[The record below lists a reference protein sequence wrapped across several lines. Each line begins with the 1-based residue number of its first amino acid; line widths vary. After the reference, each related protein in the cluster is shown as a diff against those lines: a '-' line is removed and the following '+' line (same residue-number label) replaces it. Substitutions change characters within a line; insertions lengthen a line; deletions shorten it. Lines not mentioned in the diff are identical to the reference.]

1 MSSAPVVESVAGE
14 SIAQIINS
22 NPFVGSAL
30 IDALST
36 HHLKIITAP
45 SPLTGDYIWYFSAS
59 AADIHQFIARAPR
72 SAKILIASPLDTRLD
87 APALFSAHP
96 NLRLVTLPPHLY
108 GPNLDLNQ
116 AGILGELLASVR
128 DHKPLRITGDGL
140 TPTYPT
146 FITDVISGLTA
157 AIFSAHTQSRQFI
170 LINPQSTSLLNLA
183 YLLRQLAPGHQLIE
197 FAEGP
202 SPAGVDL
209 PDDWLTGQQQLHWH
223 PQTDLTSGL
232 HQTLESLSS
241 LSVPSAS
248 SVSSVIHP
256 PIHKFSLN
264 FKLLFIPIL
273 LLSLWLVLSPPL
285 YFFLG
290 LRALNQSQASMAV
303 ANFDRAQPNIG
314 RFLAPN
320 LFFRASKIVTSLR
333 HLSQGQLDLA
343 QAATAASL
351 NSARLSLEQAKIN
364 FSLAAIELA
373 KPRPR
378 LSFLA
383 PFTAQ
388 ASQSL
393 ELASDAENLIKLS
406 EQLFSGSKKTYL
418 ILIQNSGELRPTG
431 GFIESLAF
439 LTVESGKLFDLEFI
453 PVYTADSQLQ
463 GQVEPPLP
471 IKTHLNQTSWY
482 LRDSNWDSHFISSA
496 RQAEWFI
503 GKEFNRPL
511 AGTFAVNLYFLRDL
525 LAALGPLEVTAP
537 DQTFT
542 ADNLFDRL
550 QHSRQP
556 DLLLQLFQVVSTK
569 ITKATFPDR
578 GKLISALIDSLRERQ
593 FLIAPLDPQA
603 AALVADQRWD
613 GGLAHPSPDFLA
625 IREANL
631 GVNQAN
637 FFIRRNLHYRLR
649 AFKEDNLVATI
660 LLNYDNTS
668 PSAAWPAGAYKNY
681 LRLYLPLGSQLQQVT
696 VNQQILPFSEL
707 SLSVDHQRTVVGFL
721 VTVPTQEQRTVEVTY
736 KLPHQLI
743 FDDQNRTVYN
753 LFISKQSGTDT
764 DPLTVNFTL
773 PPYIRVVGT
782 TPVREP
788 LPGAI
793 TFLTNL
799 STDRLFTLELE
810 K

>member
-30 IDALST
+30 IDALSA

-108 GPNLDLNQ
+108 GPGLDLKT
-116 AGILGELLASVR
+116 AGILGQLLTNLRHHQS
-128 DHKPLRITGDGL
+128 LRITGDGL
-140 TPTYPT
+140 TPAYPT
-146 FITDVISGLTA
+146 FITDVISGLTTA
-157 AIFSAHTQSRQFI
+157 MFSAHTEKCQFV
-170 LINPQSTSLLNLA
+170 LVNPQPVSLLNLA

-197 FAEGP
+197 FSEGS
-202 SPAGVDL
+202 SPAGIDL
-209 PDDWLTGQQQLHWH
+209 PDNWLTGQQQLHWH

-232 HQTLESLSS
+232 HQTLKSLTSF
-241 LSVPSAS
+241 SVPSVS

-256 PIHKFSLN
+256 SIHKFSLTPK
-264 FKLLFIPIL
+264 FLLIPVL
-273 LLSLWLVLSPPL
+273 LLCLWLVLSPPL

-290 LRALNQSQASMAV
+290 LRALNRSQPALAV
-303 ANFDRAQPNIG
+303 ANFDRAETPFG

-333 HLSQGQLDLA
+333 HLSQGQLDLT
-343 QAATAASL
+343 QAATAPSFNLAH
-351 NSARLSLEQAKIN
+351 LSLQQAKIN

-378 LSFLA
+378 LAFLA
-383 PFTAQ
+383 PLAAQ
-388 ASQSL
+388 ANQSL

-406 EQLFSGSKKTYL
+406 EQLFSGPKKTYL

-439 LTVESGKLFDLEFI
+439 LTVESGKLLDLEFI
-453 PVYTADSQLQ
+453 SVYTADSQLQ

-482 LRDSNWDSHFISSA
+482 LRDSNWDADFPAAA

-511 AGTFAVNLYFLRDL
+511 AGTLTINLYFLRDL
-525 LAALGPLEVTAP
+525 LAALGPLEVTAL

-556 DLLLQLFQVVSTK
+556 DLLLQLFQAVSTK
-569 ITKATFPDR
+569 ITQAALPDR
-578 GKLISALIDSLRERQ
+578 VKLISALIDSLRERQ
-593 FLIAPLDPQA
+593 LLIAPLDPQA
-603 AALVADQRWD
+603 TALVAGQRWD
-613 GGLAHPSPDFLA
+613 GGLAHPAPDFLA

-637 FFIRRNLHYRLR
+637 LFIRRNLHYRLR
-649 AFKEDNLVATI
+649 AFKEDNLVATV

-681 LRLYLPLGSQLQQVT
+681 LRLYLPLGSKLQQVT
-696 VNQQILPFSEL
+696 VNQQSLPLTDL
-707 SLSVDHQRTVVGFL
+707 SLSVDHGRAVIGFL
-721 VTVPTQEQRTVEVTY
+721 LAVPVQEQRTVEVTY
-736 KLPHQLI
+736 QLPFQLN
-743 FDDQNRTVYN
+743 FDTDHRASYS
-753 LFISKQSGTDT
+753 LFISKQSGTDK

-793 TFLTNL
+793 TFLTDL
-799 STDRLFTLELE
+799 STDHLFTLELE